1 MELKGKMGWPAPT
14 NAGGETYG
22 TNKVIS
28 VHVRK
33 GDSCVAEGRVKKYGS
48 CANFG
53 RYAKERFNAYETPT
67 GKTFL
72 ISCSW
77 LPTTIVR

>member
-53 RYAKERFNAYETPT
+53 RYAKEIRILKRLRE
-67 GKTFL
+67 TFL

-77 LPTTIVR
+77 LPTTTVR